1 MLCREIINKLEELYP
16 KNAAFDWDNVG
27 LLVGREQKEVKNIYV
42 ALDLTEEVLEKAIE
56 EKADMI
62 VTHHPMIFSPLRT
75 ITDMDFV
82 GRRVVKLLQ
91 NDISY
96 FAMHTNYDVMRMA
109 DLSADIL
116 GLQKQKVLDRTSVQ
130 EELGIGKIGEFM
142 QEMTLK
148 QCAELVKEKFHL
160 DAVQVFGKEDKV
172 IRKLAV
178 CAGSGKSVISVAIDK
193 GADVL
198 ITGDIGHHE
207 GIDAVERNLAIIDAG
222 HYGLEHI
229 FIKDVAETLTEVF
242 PELSVKQTEIVFPFQ
257 IY

>member
-1 MLCREIINKLEELYP
+1 MLCKDIVERLEELYP
-16 KNAAFDWDNVG
+16 SDMALEWDNVG
-27 LLVGREQKEVKNIYV
+27 LLVGRKEKEVKRIYV
-42 ALDLTEEVLEKAIE
+42 ALDLTEEILVKAIE

-75 ITDMDFV
+75 ITDGDFI

-91 NDISY
+91 HDIAY

-116 GLQKQKVLDRTSVQ
+116 ELKCQKVLETTCIQ
-130 EELGIGKIGEFM
+130 ENLGIGKIGVCEK
-142 QEMTLK
+142 EMTLS
-148 QCAELVKEKFHL
+148 QCAKLVKEKFHL
-160 DAVQVFGKEDKV
+160 DAVQVFGEEDKR
-172 IRKLAV
+172 IQKIAV

-198 ITGDIGHHE
+198 VTGDIGHHE
-207 GIDAVERNLAIIDAG
+207 GIDAIERNLAIVDAG
-222 HYGLEHI
+222 HYGLEYI
-229 FIKDVAETLTEVF
+229 FIKDVSETLVRIY
-242 PELSVKQTEIVFPFQ
+242 PELSIKSAEIIFPSK